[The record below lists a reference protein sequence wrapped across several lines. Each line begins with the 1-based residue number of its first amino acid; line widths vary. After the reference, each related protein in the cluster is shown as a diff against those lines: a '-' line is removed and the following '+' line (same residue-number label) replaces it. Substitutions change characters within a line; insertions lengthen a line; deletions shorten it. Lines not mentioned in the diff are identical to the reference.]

1 MRRRLSPRALRR
13 MMRQMGMSMEP
24 VEGVREVVLKLPG
37 KRVVLE
43 DPEVFV
49 VEMGGQRVYQ
59 VLPGAIREEAVVE
72 EEKPAI
78 PEEDVLLVAQQA
90 GVSPEEAREAL
101 EKTGGDLARA
111 ILLLTGQEA

>member
-1 MRRRLSPRALRR
+1 
-13 MMRQMGMSMEP
+13 MMKQMGMSMAP

-49 VEMGGQRVYQ
+49 VEMGGQRIYQ
-59 VLPGAIREEAVVE
+59 VMPGAIREEAAL
-72 EEKPAI
+72 EEKPTI